1 VNLSGIPESKYF
13 DDETNSNLLQQLLIE
28 RQAQKEQ
35 ELNDTLQNQPPG
47 GYMNWLRSAMNGL
60 SPQELQMM
68 KTNGLNINDIYVLRN
83 FLKYGP
89 TNPDVSI
96 YKR

>member
-1 VNLSGIPESKYF
+1 VNLSGIPESKNF
-13 DDETNSNLLQQLLIE
+13 DDETTSNFLQQLIYE
-28 RQAQKEQ
+28 HQAQQ
-35 ELNDTLQNQPPG
+35 QADLNSTLQNQPPG
-47 GYMNWLRSAMNGL
+47 GYMNWLRSALNGL